1 MTNLVKITH
10 QQEFY
15 PGRVDS
21 IKKSIERGQ
30 MRFVAQY
37 PRRKRNLVLRLGDG
51 PQTIDEL
58 SIATDLKPATIR
70 RYIVDIELQTGLEVQ
85 RKYGNPEGTHYWI
98 GL

>member
-1 MTNLVKITH
+1 MTKHIRITH
-10 QQEFY
+10 HKTY
-15 PGRVDS
+15 KIGTVSRAV
-21 IKKSIERGQ
+21 ERGQ
-30 MRFVAQY
+30 MRFVAHY

-98 GL
+98 GR